1 MSLDADAL
9 YDRRN
14 LRRKLTVWRV
24 LALLG
29 AALLVIG
36 LGLAFGGRNMLSTQ
50 TPHVARFVVSGLIT
64 GDQQTIDA
72 IRRIKETRSASA
84 AIIAI
89 NSPGG
94 TTTGSERL
102 YRELRELS
110 KVKPTVAVVT
120 GMAASGGYIAAMGTE
135 RIVVQ
140 ETGIVG
146 SIGVIMQYPNFTRTL
161 DMVGVKVE
169 AVRSTPL
176 KAQPSGF
183 EPTMPEAREAL
194 NATVQDTYAWF
205 KDLVRERRAL
215 TQAELDKVTD
225 GRVFTGRQG
234 LPLKLLDE
242 IGSEREAQG
251 WLESTHKVSRTL
263 RIVEYKKQS
272 AISGFG
278 LFTALAGVA
287 SSLGFE
293 DAAAAIGSIRQAA
306 EAQSLDGLVSVWQ
319 PPAQN

>member
-14 LRRKLTVWRV
+14 LRRKLTFWRV
-24 LALLG
+24 LALVVAG
-29 AALLVIG
+29 LLIVG
-36 LGLAFGGRNMLSTQ
+36 LGLAYGGRNLLRAQ

-64 GDQQTIDA
+64 GDQQTIDT
-72 IRRIKETRSASA
+72 IRRIKNAKSASA
-84 AIIAI
+84 AIIEI

-110 KVKPTVAVVT
+110 KAKPTVAVVT

-135 RIVVQ
+135 RIIVP

-169 AVRSTPL
+169 AVRSSPL

-183 EPTMPEAREAL
+183 EPTLPEAREAL

-215 TQAELDKVTD
+215 SQTELDKVTD

-251 WLESTHKVSRTL
+251 WLESAHKVSKDL

-272 AISGFG
+272 AISRFG
-278 LFTALAGVA
+278 LFSVLAGIA
-287 SSLGFE
+287 STLGFE
-293 DAAAAIGSIRQAA
+293 DAAAAIGTVRQSA